1 MYLSGMTRRKF
12 MQLTLGAAAYVVA
25 APRLYSLDLDAY
37 DVGVAVDADYER
49 AVRKAVEL
57 AGGIRRYVKP
67 GSIVTVKPNI
77 GWNSTPQLHA
87 NTHPVV
93 VRTVVALCF
102 EAGASRVYVFDRS
115 VNNSELT
122 YVTSGIEAAARAAGA
137 TVEQARRI
145 DSSWYKTIKIPGG
158 SYLKESLV
166 FKRAVECDALINVP
180 VAKHHSSSA
189 LTLGMKNLMG
199 VTGDDRSRWHW
210 QLHDAISDIN
220 LAVRSALT
228 VIDATWIMKSG
239 GPTGGSV
246 SLLERKDTIIASHSV
261 AYADAE
267 AASLFGLEPSSIT
280 HLKLAEAKGVGRLSG
295 YSVGRAVGA

>member
-1 MYLSGMTRRKF
+1 MTRRRF
-12 MQLTLGAAAYVVA
+12 MRLTLGAAAYVAA
-25 APRLYSLDLDAY
+25 APRLHPLDLDTW
-37 DVGVAVDADYER
+37 DVGIAVDADYER
-49 AVRKAVEL
+49 AVRRAVDL
-57 AGGIRRYVKP
+57 VGGIRRWVKP

-77 GWNSTPQLHA
+77 GWNSTPELHA
-87 NTHPVV
+87 DTHPVV

-122 YVTSGIEAAARAAGA
+122 YVTSGIAAAARAAGA

-145 DSSWYKTIKIPGG
+145 DGGWYKSVKVPGG
-158 SYLKESLV
+158 TYLKESLV
-166 FKRAVECDALINVP
+166 FKRAIECDAFVNVP
-180 VAKHHSSSA
+180 VAKHHSSSG
-189 LTLGMKNLMG
+189 LTMGMKNLMG

-220 LAVRSALT
+220 LAVRSDLT
-228 VIDATWIMKSG
+228 VIDATWIMKQG

-246 SLLERKDTIIASHSV
+246 SLLERRDMVIASGNV

-267 AASLFGLEPSSIT
+267 AAALFGVKPGSIE
-280 HLKLAEAKGVGRLSG
+280 HLRLAEAKGIGRLSG
-295 YSVGRAVGA
+295 YTVGRAVGA